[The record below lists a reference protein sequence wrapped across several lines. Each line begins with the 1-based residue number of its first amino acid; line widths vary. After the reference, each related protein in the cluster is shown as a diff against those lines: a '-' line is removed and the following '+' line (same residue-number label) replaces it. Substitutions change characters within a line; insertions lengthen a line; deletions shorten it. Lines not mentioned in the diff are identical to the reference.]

1 MISWVSSYRWPID
14 NDLIMKRSLSL
25 AILAIAVTA
34 ALQSCDPQ
42 AFSMNVEMRYPSSS
56 GMVIDGK
63 SVAVVYLNADP
74 DRDSVFNESLA
85 NGFASA
91 IEKNYF
97 NGAEAVNLYKM
108 PKCEGGVYSSPD
120 TLINLVVDT
129 GCDIVF
135 LFDAPDFGNVQVKEM
150 TASQS
155 GSYYPA
161 SVPVSIKLYGFD
173 SLSGTDS
180 VRVWTGSRMLN
191 ANMDAIY
198 GRQAAADSVWTKL
211 TYPAE
216 NLGEVSARTFSP
228 VWKEETYT
236 FLYYEAPDLWLTA
249 AQKAYDYK
257 WREAIEDWMKLLD
270 TNNNLRRSCAEFN
283 IAAACFLMGDNELAL
298 KWLDSSD
305 EDYPISL
312 SSTLRKRIQSRTR

>member
-1 MISWVSSYRWPID
+1 
-14 NDLIMKRSLSL
+14 MKRSLVS
-25 AILAIAVTA
+25 AIAAFSALA

-56 GMVIDGK
+56 GMAIEGK
-63 SVAVVYLNADP
+63 SIAVVYLNEDEAK
-74 DRDSVFNESLA
+74 DSVFNECLA

-108 PKCEGGVYSSPD
+108 PKVGGGVYSDAD

-135 LFDAPDFGNVQVKEM
+135 LFDAPEFGNVQVKDEQVS
-150 TASQS
+150 TS
-155 GSYYPA
+155 GSYYPV
-161 SVPVSIKLYGFD
+161 SVPVSIRLYGFD
-173 SLSGTDS
+173 SLSGSDS
-180 VRVWTGSRMLN
+180 VRVWTGSRMLS
-191 ANMDAIY
+191 ANMESSL
-198 GRQAAADSVWTKL
+198 GLKAAADSLWNRIGSS
-211 TYPAE
+211 AE

-236 FLYYEAPDLWLTA
+236 FIYYENPAAWLNA
-249 AQKAYDYK
+249 AQYASDYR
-257 WREAIEDWMKLLD
+257 WDEAIKVWLSLLD
-270 TNNNLRRSCAEFN
+270 TNNSMKRSCAAYN
-283 IAAACFLMGDNELAL
+283 IATACFLMGDNELAL
-298 KWLDSSD
+298 KWLSRSD

-312 SSTLRKRIQSRTR
+312 SATLRKRIQSRKR